1 MKVELEVEV
10 EVGGGRWRWRC
21 DRLEPHVS
29 LESGEGPVSVVTRGP
44 AVVILVLT
52 KYQPSDWLF
61 HIMSLFMSR
70 AGGSKKE
77 EAKYRR
83 EVSQI
88 LIQIIVILTS
98 N

>member
-1 MKVELEVEV
+1 M
-10 EVGGGRWRWRC
+10 GGGRWRC